1 MRDAAGEQAIGDDVA
16 GENEA
21 VGVAGENEIIG
32 QDAVVNV
39 EALNLPGDRVRWG
52 QYQGIEV
59 IRRELEAVHMKI
71 TTWKNNFFQMPR
83 NAAGKDAIKEA
94 TRLLQLFNNKT
105 AWEPVAVHL
114 LIVFLPLM
122 LQRPAKNSKN
132 SQNVEYLK
140 KRLVLWKEGRLPEII
155 SECEEIQKR
164 LQSKSAKQKKESV
177 MRGFSRL
184 MMSGKVRQALK
195 LVDADSEVTGVH
207 EMSNE
212 IRDTLQAKHPE
223 AEQAQ
228 QHVLDQRAIPAVE
241 GVIYE
246 QIDASMVAKAA
257 KETSG
262 SGGPTRVDADTWK
275 HLLCSRVF
283 GKLSEEFANAIAV
296 ASRRLCKEDIP
307 HQYLTLLWDCR
318 LVPLM
323 KEDNGVRPVGIGET
337 LRRIIGKCVMKVVGN
352 DVQMAAGALQTCAG
366 VESGIEA
373 AIHAMAETFQREEC
387 EAVILVDAENAFN
400 RINREVSLHNI
411 QRICPSIYTYLNN
424 SYKEPARLHLGDGT
438 FLLSKEGATQGDN
451 VAMPMYSLSTRKP
464 IEELK
469 QAAPETMQVWFA
481 DDSADAGKLNDIN
494 IWWEKLNEIG
504 PAYGYYPNAPKTWLI
519 LKSPELRE
527 RAEELFGGSGVN
539 ITTDGKRH
547 IGAALGTQE
556 FKEAYVM
563 KKVQKWKSD
572 VKELSAIAKEEPQ
585 AALSSYNT
593 GMSQRWKFLQR
604 TVSDIGHLFQP
615 LEDEIRNVLIP
626 ALCGRDVS
634 DMERRILAL
643 PYRLGGMGI
652 LNPTQTA
659 QREFD
664 TSKVVTANLSEIIQR
679 QELSLATLDR
689 DNVKEQ
695 KAEMRRQN
703 EELLKQEFELIQ
715 ATLDAKSKRLIQAAQ
730 EKGAS
735 AWLSALPI
743 KRLGYVVNKQEFHD
757 AVALRYGWA
766 IQDMPRNCGCG
777 KANSIDHVLTCKTG
791 GYVNMRHNALRNTEA
806 SLMREVCKDV
816 SIEPGLIPTV
826 AERVVA
832 IAEDGARLDVAAR
845 GVWSM
850 YEKAFFD
857 VVVAHPNADS
867 HLGKSLSALYN
878 EKEKLKKRKYNDR
891 VINVEKATFTPLVFT
906 TTGGMGQECQRLNKR
921 LAEMIALK
929 RGENYSHV
937 MQHVRC
943 RLRFALLKATLVAVR
958 GVRGRSRGGEEEEDD
973 VGDISFNLIPTMPA
987 YEP

>member
-1 MRDAAGEQAIGDDVA
+1 
-16 GENEA
+16 
-21 VGVAGENEIIG
+21 
-32 QDAVVNV
+32 
-39 EALNLPGDRVRWG
+39 
-52 QYQGIEV
+52 
-59 IRRELEAVHMKI
+59 
-71 TTWKNNFFQMPR
+71 
-83 NAAGKDAIKEA
+83 
-94 TRLLQLFNNKT
+94 
-105 AWEPVAVHL
+105 
-114 LIVFLPLM
+114 
-122 LQRPAKNSKN
+122 
-132 SQNVEYLK
+132 
-140 KRLVLWKEGRLPEII
+140 
-155 SECEEIQKR
+155 
-164 LQSKSAKQKKESV
+164 
-177 MRGFSRL
+177 
-184 MMSGKVRQALK
+184 
-195 LVDADSEVTGVH
+195 
-207 EMSNE
+207 
-212 IRDTLQAKHPE
+212 
-223 AEQAQ
+223 
-228 QHVLDQRAIPAVE
+228 
-241 GVIYE
+241 
-246 QIDASMVAKAA
+246 
-257 KETSG
+257 
-262 SGGPTRVDADTWK
+262 
-275 HLLCSRVF
+275 
-283 GKLSEEFANAIAV
+283 
-296 ASRRLCKEDIP
+296 
-307 HQYLTLLWDCR
+307 
-318 LVPLM
+318 
-323 KEDNGVRPVGIGET
+323 
-337 LRRIIGKCVMKVVGN
+337 
-352 DVQMAAGALQTCAG
+352 
-366 VESGIEA
+366 
-373 AIHAMAETFQREEC
+373 
-387 EAVILVDAENAFN
+387 
-400 RINREVSLHNI
+400 
-411 QRICPSIYTYLNN
+411 
-424 SYKEPARLHLGDGT
+424 
-438 FLLSKEGATQGDN
+438 
-451 VAMPMYSLSTRKP
+451 
-464 IEELK
+464 
-469 QAAPETMQVWFA
+469 
-481 DDSADAGKLNDIN
+481 
-494 IWWEKLNEIG
+494 
-504 PAYGYYPNAPKTWLI
+504 
-519 LKSPELRE
+519 
-527 RAEELFGGSGVN
+527 
-539 ITTDGKRH
+539 
-547 IGAALGTQE
+547 
-556 FKEAYVM
+556 
-563 KKVQKWKSD
+563 
-572 VKELSAIAKEEPQ
+572 
-585 AALSSYNT
+585 
-593 GMSQRWKFLQR
+593 
-604 TVSDIGHLFQP
+604 VSDIGHLFQP

-826 AERVVA
+826 AERVVE

-845 GVWSM
+845 GVWST
-850 YEKAFFD
+850 YEKAFFY

-943 RLRFALLKATLVAVR
+943 RLRFSLLKATLVAVR